1 MHNGNWRVFFVH
13 PWHNDASLSVTVT
26 GLVVEDIG
34 AKSANKLCYGTRT
47 ARRLQSTSCQLLHNC
62 INNFAQQIQN

>member
-1 MHNGNWRVFFVH
+1 MPRFRIQFKVVLLARVMHNGNWRVFFVH

-34 AKSANKLCYGTRT
+34 AKSANKLCLTSVDILPT
-47 ARRLQSTSCQLLHNC
+47 AAQLH
-62 INNFAQQIQN
+62 

>member
-47 ARRLQSTSCQLLHNC
+47 ARRLTSVDILPTAAQLH
-62 INNFAQQIQN
+62 